1 MTKHE
6 GIELEAY
13 WQCNHQ
19 FTALDSC
26 KYFGKRLQEEQ
37 YSSTKTRSSHPNAPP
52 KVRFFWQKYIESDY
66 FDSIFWSW
74 HDSSIAMIKFD
85 PSRYFWSKMGSL
97 GLVLHKINPLHVKR
111 TTFVWKLIF
120 SHPNEPR
127 KSVFFT

>member
-37 YSSTKTRSSHPNAPP
+37 YSSKKTRFSHPNAPP
-52 KVRFFWQKYIESDY
+52 KMRFLAKSRLKMVILTPY
-66 FDSIFWSW
+66 FDTDMIIQLPWSNLTLQGT
-74 HDSSIAMIKFD
+74 FD
-85 PSRYFWSKMGSL
+85 QESG
-97 GLVLHKINPLHVKR
+97 V
-111 TTFVWKLIF
+111 
-120 SHPNEPR
+120 
-127 KSVFFT
+127 